1 MVSISHELP
10 VQAEARLR
18 AVLQATELRH
28 LPGVWSFRRVG
39 DPNRD
44 DALAFVKDVE
54 GWCALLPASD
64 GPAGDPAGGPAEDT
78 ERFALTLSTFPA
90 GVDNS
95 GYVGWLATTI
105 KERLGSGVFV
115 VCGDN
120 PARGGIFDYLGYP
133 VECADAVRELLEE
146 LRRPGSNDGASLD
159 LRVFEVAETSADSE
173 ISTQTRFQFRQ
184 DGDTVEATYAGGQ
197 VVRGC
202 LLGRRDGDRVTC
214 AWTHVCADGRVS
226 SGRSVLRVT
235 VEDEGRL
242 ALIEDYT
249 RAEGPTG
256 RNVLRCGERVH
267 VR

>member
-1 MVSISHELP
+1 M
-10 VQAEARLR
+10 LR
-18 AVLQATELRH
+18 ATDLRH
-28 LPGVWSFRRVG
+28 LPGVWSFKRVS
-39 DPNRD
+39 DPNQE
-44 DALAFVKDVE
+44 DALALVKDVE
-54 GWCALLPASD
+54 GWCALLPAS
-64 GPAGDPAGGPAEDT
+64 GDPADET

-133 VECADAVRELLEE
+133 VECVDAVRELLEE
-146 LRRPGSNDGASLD
+146 LRRPGSDDGPSLD
-159 LRVFEVAETSADSE
+159 LRVFDVAETSEDSE

-184 DGDTVEATYAGGQ
+184 DGDTVEASYSGGQ
-197 VVRGC
+197 VVRGS
-202 LLGRRDGDRVTC
+202 LLGRRNGDRVTC
-214 AWTHVCADGRVS
+214 AWTQVCADGGIS
-226 SGRSVLRVT
+226 GGRSVLRVS
-235 VEDEGRL
+235 VEEDGRI

-249 RAEGPTG
+249 TADGRTG
-256 RNVLRCGERVH
+256 RNALRSGERVH

>member
-10 VQAEARLR
+10 VEAEARLR
-18 AVLQATELRH
+18 SVLRATDLQH
-28 LPGVWSFRRVG
+28 LPGVWSFKRVSN
-39 DPNRD
+39 PNPG
-44 DALAFVKDVE
+44 DALALVKDVE
-54 GWCALLPASD
+54 GWCALRPAS
-64 GPAGDPAGGPAEDT
+64 GDSGDET

-120 PARGGIFDYLGYP
+120 PGRGGIFDYLGYP
-133 VECADAVRELLEE
+133 VEAADAVRKLLEE
-146 LRRPGSNDGASLD
+146 LRRPGTNDGTSLD

-184 DGDTVEATYAGGQ
+184 DGDTVEAAYSGGQ
-197 VVRGC
+197 VVRGS

-214 AWTHVCADGRVS
+214 AWTQVRADGGVS
-226 SGRSVLRVT
+226 GGQSVLRVA
-235 VEDEGRL
+235 VEDCGHI
-242 ALIEDYT
+242 ALTEDYT
-249 RAEGPTG
+249 RADGPTG
-256 RNVLRCGERVH
+256 RNVLRSGERVH

>member
-18 AVLQATELRH
+18 SVLQATELRH
-28 LPGVWSFRRVG
+28 LPGVWSFKRVG

-44 DALAFVKDVE
+44 DALALVKDVE
-54 GWCALLPASD
+54 GWCALLPAAE
-64 GPAGDPAGGPAEDT
+64 GPADGI

-90 GVDNS
+90 GLDNS

-159 LRVFEVAETSADSE
+159 LRVFEVAETSADSQ

-184 DGDTVEATYAGGQ
+184 DGDTVEASYSGGQ
-197 VVRGC
+197 VVRGS
-202 LLGRRDGDRVTC
+202 LLGRRNGDRVTC
-214 AWTHVCADGRVS
+214 AWTHVCADGRVG

-235 VEDEGRL
+235 VEDEGHI

-249 RAEGPTG
+249 RADGATG
-256 RNVLRCGERVH
+256 RNVLRSGERVH